1 MEITPMTPIKIPTP
15 TGIGFSWI
23 ANVASTAIL
32 CALATLLA
40 LQISTAF
47 AVEQNTGEAP
57 DTALQA
63 AVASKDRTPEF
74 AARDGARHPYDT
86 LRFFGLRAD
95 MTVVEIWPSAGW
107 YTEILAPYLR
117 ERGKLYAAHFP
128 AESSATYFRDNR
140 ASFLAKLAAAPSIYD
155 RVTVTAF
162 QPPEQVDIAPPGA
175 ADLVVTF
182 RNVHN
187 WYMRGAGERNVIA
200 AFKAM
205 HRALKPGGVLGVVEH
220 RLASHRGV
228 AEQEHS
234 GYMREDFVIHAA
246 EQAGFRLVAKSEIN
260 ANPHDTT
267 EHPEGVW
274 TLPPSLKLGP
284 VDRER
289 YLGIGESDRMTLKFV
304 KP

>member
-1 MEITPMTPIKIPTP
+1 MTPTKSLAL
-15 TGIGFSWI
+15 TGRKRPWAAIT
-23 ANVASTAIL
+23 ASTTIL
-32 CALATLLA
+32 RALATLLA
-40 LQISTAF
+40 LQIWTAF
-47 AVEQNTGEAP
+47 AVEKTTGEAP

-63 AVASKDRTPEF
+63 AVASNDRTPEF
-74 AARDGARHPYDT
+74 AARDRARHPYDT

-95 MTVVEIWPSAGW
+95 MTVVEIWPGAGW

-117 ERGKLYAAHFP
+117 ENGKLYAAHFP
-128 AESSATYFRDNR
+128 ADASTRYFRDNR
-140 ASFLAKLAAAPSIYD
+140 AGFLAKLAAAPARYD

-162 QPPEQVDIAPPGA
+162 QPPKQTDIAPPGT
-175 ADLVVTF
+175 ADLVLTF

-187 WYMRGAGERNVIA
+187 WYMHGAGERNVVA

-205 HRALKPGGVLGVVEH
+205 HRALKAGGVLGVVEH

-246 EQAGFRLVAKSEIN
+246 EQAGFHLVAKSEIN

-284 VDRER
+284 TDRER
-289 YLGIGESDRMTLKFV
+289 YLGIGESDRMTLKFM